1 MAGRGHFAVHNPG
14 HRRFRRGEM
23 MTSAMV
29 TLGIAVGG
37 TSLICYAL
45 MTRLQNRR
53 ANRRSSGDSSGA
65 GNGNHGGG
73 DGWSISNWFGGDNSV
88 DSSGNPGDSGGGD
101 SGGGGDGGGGGG
113 GGGD

>member
-1 MAGRGHFAVHNPG
+1 
-14 HRRFRRGEM
+14 M

-37 TSLICYAL
+37 TSLIWYAL

-73 DGWSISNWFGGDNSV
+73 DAWSISNWFGGDNLV
-88 DSSGNPGDSGGGD
+88 DSSGNPSDSGGAIVAEAAMAVEVATAVAEVINAAGLLKEQPH
-101 SGGGGDGGGGGG
+101 
-113 GGGD
+113 